1 MDNGNDHMRAT
12 FPGFAIATPP
22 LLATPAQSGP
32 KNREECFKDSDWA
45 IAARTRVIDDKEER
59 TRTRGSSRN
68 RYTDTL
74 VAS

>member
-1 MDNGNDHMRAT
+1 MIIMRAT

-32 KNREECFKDSDWA
+32 KNREECFKDSGDRA

-68 RYTDTL
+68 RYTGTL